1 MLKRLLLLFGV
12 CGTVYVL
19 LELLYRGRSH
29 ISMFFAG
36 GISAV
41 GIWLCCN
48 CRRMKNKCLLVKCA
62 LGSAFITAVEFIT
75 GAVVNLWL
83 HLKVWDYSSMP
94 WNLLGQICLPFSL
107 IWFVLTPPILGVG
120 KLLCGSY
127 CSKEAT
133 KREMPASPL
142 SSGE

>member
-1 MLKRLLLLFGV
+1 MKRLLLLFGV

-19 LELLYRGRSH
+19 LELIYRGRSH

-41 GIWLCCN
+41 GIFLCCN
-48 CRRMKNKCLLVKCA
+48 CRRMKNKCLLLKCA
-62 LGSAFITAVEFIT
+62 MGSGIITAVEFLT
-75 GAVVNLWL
+75 GVAVNLWMQL
-83 HLKVWDYSSMP
+83 QVWDYSAMP
-94 WNLLGQICLPFSL
+94 MNLLGQICLPFSL
-107 IWFVLTPPILGVG
+107 IWFALTPPILGIG
-120 KLLCGSY
+120 HLLCGSY
-127 CSKEAT
+127 RSKEAT

>member
-62 LGSAFITAVEFIT
+62 LGSAFITAVEFVT

-107 IWFVLTPPILGVG
+107 LWFVLTLPILGLG
-120 KLLCGSY
+120 RLLCGSY
-127 CSKEAT
+127 FSKAET
-133 KREMPASPL
+133 KREIPASPTL
-142 SSGE
+142 SGE

>member
-1 MLKRLLLLFGV
+1 MKRLLLLFGV

-19 LELLYRGRSH
+19 LELIYRGRSH

-41 GIWLCCN
+41 GIFLCCN
-48 CRRMKNKCLLVKCA
+48 CRRLKSRCLLVKCA
-62 LGSAFITAVEFIT
+62 AGSGIITAVELLT
-75 GAVVNLWL
+75 GVAVNLWL
-83 HLKVWDYSSMP
+83 KMQVWDYSDLPM
-94 WNLLGQICLPFSL
+94 NFLGQICLPFSL
-107 IWFVLTPPILGVG
+107 IWFALTPPILGIG
-120 KLLCGSY
+120 RLLCGSY